1 MGWMNEGVGG
11 LDTLQAMENVETDK
25 KTDRPKEDI
34 LIQDTLVFVN
44 PLMRLMKR

>member
-1 MGWMNEGVGG
+1 M
-11 LDTLQAMENVETDK
+11 QAMENVETDK

-44 PLMRLMKR
+44 PYDEVDEEVMIDRLID